1 MKHLL
6 SASSKLVILEIFL
19 AAERSFIS
27 SCELLA
33 FSRTFHKQGTKVP
46 RPTAMQG
53 GLLSHPPILLLIHPA
68 CPSLSHRSSEVDF
81 QSCSVCTEEAPEV

>member
-19 AAERSFIS
+19 ATERNFIS

-33 FSRTFHKQGTKVP
+33 LSRAFHKQGTRVP
-46 RPTAMQG
+46 RPTAIQG
-53 GLLSHPPILLLIHPA
+53 GLLSHPPLLLLIHPA

-81 QSCSVCTEEAPEV
+81 RSCSVCTEVASEV

>member
-19 AAERSFIS
+19 ASKRNFIS

-33 FSRTFHKQGTKVP
+33 FSLAFHKQGTRVP
-46 RPTAMQG
+46 RPTAIQG
-53 GLLSHPPILLLIHPA
+53 GLLSHPPFLLLTHPV
-68 CPSLSHRSSEVDF
+68 CPSLSHWSLEADF
-81 QSCSVCTEEAPEV
+81 RSCSVCTEEPPEV